1 MKKHIIY
8 WIAPAITLILYIL
21 IYFLDWGGLSFV
33 MAPEYNR
40 EFGLVENTQV
50 LIIVGMIVVCLK
62 GVRLPDKLPR
72 YFFRLGVFASIF
84 ILLEEVDYGLHIYDW
99 YVGKT
104 PAMVSAEYA
113 NMKLRNIHNS
123 FDMTEMFK
131 RLSFL
136 FLAIICL
143 LAARPKGKLKFLNK
157 LQSLVPVAFR
167 PSPLLAITV
176 ILVPLISQFAF
187 FIKDNF
193 EIKSRVMSSN
203 ISEFEETLIYYSILL
218 YLYQVLKNS
227 RAYSELETKVRGNK
241 KKVERVPK
249 GA

>member
-8 WIAPAITLILYIL
+8 WIAPAVILVLYIL
-21 IYFLDWGGLSFV
+21 IYFLDWGGLSFI

-62 GVRLPDKLPR
+62 GARLPNKLPR
-72 YFFRLGVFASIF
+72 YFFGLGFFASIF

-99 YVGKT
+99 YIGKT

-113 NMKLRNIHNS
+113 NRELRNIHNS

-131 RLSFL
+131 RVSFL

-157 LQSLVPVAFR
+157 LQSLVPATFR

-187 FIKDNF
+187 FIKNNF
-193 EIKSRVMSSN
+193 EIKSLVMNSN
-203 ISEFEETLIYYSILL
+203 ISEFEETLIYYSIFL
-218 YLYQVLKNS
+218 YLYQVLKNC
-227 RAYSELETKVRGNK
+227 RTYPELETNPLVDK
-241 KKVERVPK
+241 KAEKVPK
-249 GA
+249 GV